1 MSKFQ
6 RFQNI
11 VIGLSMLISAA
22 ILILL
27 PEGGCLYIMLF
38 LAASLILRGISELIY
53 YFTMA
58 RYMVGGKLILF
69 IGAVFFDFG
78 IFTLSLSDES
88 KLFVLAY
95 LLGFHAFAGLGP
107 GQCFAGTGGE
117 AVQIDFLEAQHGPGR
132 REHTDRRDMHDLLP
146 QRDPARILLLRRYD
160 LLRGAANL
168 LSVQKDS
175 RRVYSVNS
183 LLFKTV
189 LI

>member
-78 IFTLSLSDES
+78 FFTNVSCCSRLYSASLISLSV
-88 KLFVLAY
+88 KYACI
-95 LLGFHAFAGLGP
+95 AP
-107 GQCFAGTGGE
+107 
-117 AVQIDFLEAQHGPGR
+117 
-132 REHTDRRDMHDLLP
+132 
-146 QRDPARILLLRRYD
+146 
-160 LLRGAANL
+160 
-168 LSVQKDS
+168 
-175 RRVYSVNS
+175 
-183 LLFKTV
+183 
-189 LI
+189 

>member
-78 IFTLSLSDES
+78 FFTLTLSDES

-95 LLGFHAFAGLGP
+95 LLGFHAFAGLVI
-107 GQCFAGTGGE
+107 CMIFSRNE
-117 AVQIDFLEAQHGPGR
+117 
-132 REHTDRRDMHDLLP
+132 
-146 QRDPARILLLRRYD
+146 ILLVYCYCAGMIYSAALRIYS
-160 LLRGAANL
+160 AF
-168 LSVQKDS
+168 
-175 RRVYSVNS
+175 RRTAVVY
-183 LLFKTV
+183 
-189 LI
+189 IQ